1 MSVVRQ
7 GGRVVRR
14 GAQVSPRCRLEK
26 SIVTLR
32 KVPATLTL
40 GLLASLAAH
49 TALFGQGHAMGG
61 GYHAALVQTALAGAL
76 CLLAFFGAL
85 AWNGS
90 AGTADGSVVAAR
102 LRARLPGAASL
113 FAATLLWYGAAET
126 LEPHHAPVSMIVAIL
141 ALAGIAWLL
150 LRLANAI
157 VTIVAGAVIAVR
169 STPFAPRAI
178 PRSRRPRT
186 HLVPRRAPFAR
197 RRFARPPPVLALIR
211 A

>member
-1 MSVVRQ
+1 M
-7 GGRVVRR
+7 
-14 GAQVSPRCRLEK
+14 
-26 SIVTLR
+26 TLR
-32 KVPATLTL
+32 KVPATLIL

-61 GYHAALVQTALAGAL
+61 GYHAALAQAALTGAL

-113 FAATLLWYGAAET
+113 FAATLVWYGAAEA
-126 LEPHHAPVSMIVAIL
+126 LEPQHAPASMIVAMI
-141 ALAGIAWLL
+141 ALAGIACLVS
-150 LRLANAI
+150 RLANAI
-157 VTIVAGAVIAVR
+157 VTLVAGAVIAAR
-169 STPFAPRAI
+169 GTPFAPRPI
-178 PRSRRPRT
+178 PRSRRPRL
-186 HLVPRRAPFAR
+186 HLIPRRAPLAR
-197 RRFARPPPVLALIR
+197 RRFARPPPVLALNR